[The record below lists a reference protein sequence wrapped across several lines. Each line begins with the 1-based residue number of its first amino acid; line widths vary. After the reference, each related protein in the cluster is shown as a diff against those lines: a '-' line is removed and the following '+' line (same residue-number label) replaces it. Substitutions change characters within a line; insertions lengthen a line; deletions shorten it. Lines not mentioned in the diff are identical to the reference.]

1 MHACSFM
8 FVRVFTRTQI
18 FHPHVIRFIFVAA
31 FFAWK
36 IAAISKQNERKA
48 SEQEQIINKH
58 LLDIMYYFEYVVI
71 NSRRRNKTKRP
82 YVCVNKLYSTR
93 KTPQHICGAKRGG
106 CAFSTR
112 CTADKRSAGSMNR
125 FKKTNT
131 CTRPDIVHICS
142 IVKRS
147 WNSTAFYTIFAKT
160 IKRRLC
166 NLFDA
171 LNLFGCL
178 RFFITRDGECWW
190 HDRDTRRLELHYI
203 AIQFGRELYD

>member
-1 MHACSFM
+1 MLLLI
-8 FVRVFTRTQI
+8 VVVEI
-18 FHPHVIRFIFVAA
+18 
-31 FFAWK
+31 
-36 IAAISKQNERKA
+36 KQNA
-48 SEQEQIINKH
+48 LMCVLINYIQQGKRH
-58 LLDIMYYFEYVVI
+58 NIFAG
-71 NSRRRNKTKRP
+71 RR
-82 YVCVNKLYSTR
+82 
-93 KTPQHICGAKRGG
+93 GGG

-131 CTRPDIVHICS
+131 CTRPDIVHVCS

-203 AIQFGRELYD
+203 ALQFGRELYD